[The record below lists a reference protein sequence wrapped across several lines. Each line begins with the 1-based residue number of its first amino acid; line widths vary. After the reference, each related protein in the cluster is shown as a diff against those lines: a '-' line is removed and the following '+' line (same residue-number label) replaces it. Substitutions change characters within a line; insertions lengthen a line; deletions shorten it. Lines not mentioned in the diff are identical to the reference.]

1 MRYRLHPQLTLAL
14 FSCKL
19 TKRENFFLIAADIP
33 SPIIKL
39 YRNFIANV
47 RGTRDMER
55 LDGVPRER
63 VSSRYC
69 VKQAMDGLFVAKQL
83 LYRVLNNN

>member
-1 MRYRLHPQLTLAL
+1 M
-14 FSCKL
+14 FSISAIGYNSKIGNL
-19 TKRENFFLIAADIP
+19 RFERVVQKIP
-33 SPIIKL
+33 SPIIRL
-39 YRNFIANV
+39 YHNLVANV

-83 LYRVLNNN
+83 LYRVLNNH